1 MSLVHAQSHQLS
13 KWMGR
18 SINAGT
24 GKLAVAIK
32 NAELQQ
38 KCRKFLLR
46 TPISMTLDSA
56 KSLSRGLVIPSKKN
70 KLWYYQMYVLC
81 EGFSHISTWCLFSLN
96 TWNLS
101 NYSCCLLLDSTPYLY
116 SIWKRYVYFN
126 HLSFHVISYY
136 LLTWVQ
142 PSLSHSFWPIERIDI
157 SPREGVWIDISEKNK
172 TCSGLRD

>member
-1 MSLVHAQSHQLS
+1 MSLVHAQSHQPS
-13 KWMGR
+13 KWRGR

-24 GKLAVAIK
+24 WKLVVATK

-38 KCRKFLLR
+38 KVLTFYSKLRFQWSWTLRKAYSEGS
-46 TPISMTLDSA
+46 PPQ
-56 KSLSRGLVIPSKKN
+56 VKN

-81 EGFSHISTWCLFSLN
+81 EGFSHVSTWCSFSLS

-101 NYSCCLLLDSTPYLY
+101 NYSCCLLLDSMPYLY

-136 LLTWVQ
+136 LFTWVQ
-142 PSLSHSFWPIERIDI
+142 PSLSLSFWPIERIHI
-157 SPREGVWIDISEKNK
+157 SPREGMWIDIWGKK
-172 TCSGLRD
+172 